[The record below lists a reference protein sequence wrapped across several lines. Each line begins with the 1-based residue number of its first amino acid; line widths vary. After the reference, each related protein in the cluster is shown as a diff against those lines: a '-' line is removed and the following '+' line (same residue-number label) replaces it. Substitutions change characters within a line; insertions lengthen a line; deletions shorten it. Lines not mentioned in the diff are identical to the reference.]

1 MFKGVLA
8 MFQRRVE
15 PEHEEYFDD
24 IENAREYA
32 KHAEKSLIRY
42 RAFLKHLQRFE
53 IKGKY
58 LEVGA
63 GPGILAA
70 VVAKEN
76 PDVEITTVERS
87 SAMMTVGR
95 DYVKSKGLQN
105 RIQYVLGDVN
115 DEVLL
120 QKLGNFDVI
129 YCTALHHW
137 DNPEKVIRNLL
148 DVLLDDGFLILY
160 DLKRVGWLY
169 WVPIHNGFFN
179 SIRAA
184 YTASEI
190 RAILKRLNIDHFE
203 IKNEFPF
210 MHSIFIKRRY

>member
-1 MFKGVLA
+1 
-8 MFQRRVE
+8 MFQRKVE
-15 PEHEEYFDD
+15 PYHEEYFDN
-24 IENAREYA
+24 IENARKYA
-32 KHAEKSLIRY
+32 KHAEKSMIRY
-42 RAFLKHLQRFE
+42 KAFLKRLRRLG

-63 GPGILAA
+63 GPGILATVIA
-70 VVAKEN
+70 QEN
-76 PDVEITTVERS
+76 PDIEITAVELS
-87 SAMMTVGR
+87 SAMMTVGK
-95 DYVKSKGLQN
+95 DYVKSKGVQN
-105 RIQYVLGDVN
+105 RIQYVLGDAN

-120 QKLGNFDVI
+120 KKLGTFNVI
-129 YCTALHHW
+129 YSTYTLHHW

-148 DVLLDDGFLILY
+148 EVLLDDGFLILY
-160 DLKRVGWLY
+160 DLRRVGWLY

-190 RAILKRLNIDHFE
+190 RAILKRLSIDHFE

-210 MHSIFIKRRY
+210 MHSIFIKRRS